1 MKYGYFDDARREY
14 VIDRMD
20 VPVSWT
26 NYIGVEKMCAVLNH
40 TSGGYLFYESP
51 QYHRITRFRPNGTPL
66 DRPGHYVYLRDN
78 ADGDYWSVSWQP
90 VGKPLD
96 QAKYLCRHG
105 LSYSTYECEYKGI
118 KATQTNFI
126 PRGDDVYIMDV
137 TVENTTDKPREF
149 SLFGYAEFS
158 YNHIDFDNQNFQMSN
173 YCSGSSYA
181 DGMIELDLFYDPDGY
196 QWAAA
201 CFEPDSFDCLRDNF
215 LGVWHD
221 ERNPIAVE
229 KGECTNS
236 FEKTG
241 NHCMGLHKKITIAPG
256 ESKRFS
262 FMIGNGKRE
271 EGAPIREKYS
281 CPQALDAARADLA
294 KFWEDKLGALQI
306 NTPHDGM
313 NTMLN
318 TWTLY
323 QSEINV
329 MFSRFAS
336 FIEVGGRTGLGYR
349 DTAQDAMCI
358 PHSNPEKCRSRIME
372 LLQAL
377 TTRGWGLHLFEPE
390 WFKPKGERKVPAK
403 SPTVKPE
410 PDMGNLIR
418 EDLRDTTAD
427 SALWLVAAICEY
439 IKETGEISLLDEV
452 VGYAENA
459 SGNDISG
466 SVYEHLTKI
475 LDFSAEQVGQTGI
488 CKGLRADWNDCLNL
502 GGGESAMVS
511 FLHAWALNYFIE
523 LCQFT
528 GKTDDLA
535 KYTAM
540 RNKVVVACE
549 KELWDGKW
557 YARGITKN
565 GLKIGTQQSAEGK
578 VHMESNTWAVIS
590 GVAPR
595 EHALSC
601 MDSVDEWLY
610 TPWGLMLNAPSFTV
624 PDDDI
629 GYMTRVYPGVKE
641 NGAIFSHPNP
651 WAWVAEA
658 MLGRGE
664 RAMKFYD
671 ALLPSRQNEM
681 IDIRQAEPYMYC
693 QFVMGKD
700 HTAHGRARHPWM
712 TGSGGWA
719 YFAATHYMVGVRPG
733 YDCLTIDP
741 CVPADWKGFT
751 ATRRWRGAT
760 YNITVENPN
769 GVEKGV
775 VKILVNGQ
783 EVDKI
788 TPCDNGCV
796 CDVTVVMG

>member
-1 MKYGYFDDARREY
+1 MNYGYFDDKNREY
-14 VIDRMD
+14 VINRMD
-20 VPVSWT
+20 VPTSWT
-26 NYIGVEKMCAVLNH
+26 NYIGTEKMCAVINH
-40 TSGGYLFYESP
+40 TAGGYLFYESP

-66 DRPGHYVYLRDN
+66 DRPGHYVYLRD
-78 ADGDYWSVSWQP
+78 AEDGDYWSVSWQP

-105 LSYSTYECEYKGI
+105 LSYSVFECEYKGL
-118 KATQTNFI
+118 KATQTNFV

-137 TVENTTDKPREF
+137 TIENTGDKPREIDV
-149 SLFGYAEFS
+149 FGYAEFS

-173 YCSGSSYA
+173 YCSGSDYK
-181 DGMIELDLFYDPDGY
+181 DGVVLLDLFYDPDGY

-201 CFEPDSFDCLRDNF
+201 DFTPDSYDALRDNF
-215 LGVWHD
+215 IGVWHD

-229 KGECTNS
+229 KGVCSDSHEL
-236 FEKTG
+236 TG
-241 NHCMGLHKKITIAPG
+241 NHCAALHKKFTLQPG
-256 ESKRFS
+256 ETKRLAF
-262 FMIGNGKRE
+262 FIGNGKYDTAAQMRSKYA
-271 EGAPIREKYS
+271 AP
-281 CPQALDAARADLA
+281 AARDDAKAELA
-294 KFWEDKLGALQI
+294 KWWDNKLAALQI
-306 NTPHDGM
+306 NTPHEGM
-313 NTMLN
+313 NSMLN
-318 TWTLY
+318 IWTLY

-329 MFSRFAS
+329 IFSRFAS

-349 DTAQDAMCI
+349 DTAQDAMCVI
-358 PHSNPEKCRSRIME
+358 HSNPEKCRSRILE

-410 PDMGNLIR
+410 PDMDNLIR

-427 SALWLVAAICEY
+427 SALWLVATVCEY
-439 IKETGEISLLDEV
+439 IKETGELSFLDEV

-459 SGNDISG
+459 NGNPVSGT
-466 SVYEHLTKI
+466 VYEHLTKI
-475 LDFSAEQVGQTGI
+475 LDFSAEQVGESGI

-511 FLHAWALNYFIE
+511 FLHAWALNHFIE
-523 LCQFT
+523 LCEQL
-528 GKTDDLA
+528 GKDADKA
-535 KYTAM
+535 KYTAI
-540 RNKVVVACE
+540 RDKVAAACE
-549 KELWDGKW
+549 RELWDGKW

-565 GLKIGTQQSAEGK
+565 GLKIGTQASEEGK

-590 GVAPR
+590 GVAPHD
-595 EHALSC
+595 HALSC
-601 MDSVDEWLY
+601 MNSVDEYLY
-610 TPWGLMLNAPSFTV
+610 TDYGLMLNAPSFTV
-624 PDDDI
+624 PNDDI

-641 NGAIFSHPNP
+641 NGAVFSHPNP

-658 MLGRGE
+658 KLGRGE

-671 ALLPSRQNEM
+671 ALLPYRQNDM
-681 IDIRQAEPYMYC
+681 IEIRQAEPYMYC
-693 QFVMGKD
+693 QFIMGKE

-719 YFAATHYMVGVRPG
+719 YFAATNYMLGIRPS
-733 YDCLTIDP
+733 YDSLTIDP
-741 CVPADWKGFT
+741 CIPADWKSFN

-760 YNITVENPN
+760 YNITVNNPD

-775 VKILVNGQ
+775 KSITVNGNV
-783 EVDKI
+783 VDKI
-788 TPCDNGCV
+788 LPCDAGCV
-796 CDVTVVMG
+796 CEVIVTMG